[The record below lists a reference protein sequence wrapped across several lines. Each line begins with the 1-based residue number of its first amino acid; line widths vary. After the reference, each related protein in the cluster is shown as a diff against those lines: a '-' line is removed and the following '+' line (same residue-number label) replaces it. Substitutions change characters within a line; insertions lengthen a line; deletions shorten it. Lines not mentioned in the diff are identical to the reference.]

1 MTNYKSSP
9 QIELQSLTEF
19 ISELPLIK
27 KNEIF
32 NETLIPRISLRT
44 NPSDMKNHSES
55 ERRINTDNIFEINR
69 LGIDD
74 SFESGNSIT
83 LGVDY
88 IKKNNKPDNN
98 NYLEIKLASV
108 FRDDEESNIP
118 NLSSL
123 NNKNSNLFGSLDYQ
137 ISENLKL
144 DYEFALDDKIEQFN
158 YNSIGLDLS
167 LNNFLTEFNFIEE
180 NSIIGN
186 TNVFE
191 NKTTYNFNEK
201 NSLVFNTRRN
211 REINLTEYYN
221 LVYEYK
227 NDCLTAGIR
236 FNKTYYTDRDLKP
249 TENLMFT
256 VSFYPITSFEQSI
269 D

>member
-1 MTNYKSSP
+1 M
-9 QIELQSLTEF
+9 
-19 ISELPLIK
+19 
-27 KNEIF
+27 
-32 NETLIPRISLRT
+32 
-44 NPSDMKNHSES
+44 
-55 ERRINTDNIFEINR
+55 
-69 LGIDD
+69 
-74 SFESGNSIT
+74 
-83 LGVDY
+83 
-88 IKKNNKPDNN
+88 
-98 NYLEIKLASV
+98 
-108 FRDDEESNIP
+108 
-118 NLSSL
+118 
-123 NNKNSNLFGSLDYQ
+123 DYQ

-167 LNNFLTEFNFIEE
+167 LNNFVTEFNFIEE